1 MNDENM
7 RTFTTLTDLVED
19 FTTLSPN
26 LTDLV
31 ADERLSRKDI
41 AEISAAVGYLNG
53 HPGYGEVECNVI
65 EALMESGLS
74 IGTAIDAL
82 EPVIRKRTV
91 L

>member
-7 RTFTTLTDLVED
+7 RTFTI
-19 FTTLSPN
+19 FSSN

-41 AEISAAVGYLNG
+41 AYMAAGWGYMNG
-53 HPGYGEVECNVI
+53 HPGYGDEERIIIV
-65 EALMESGLS
+65 ALMESGLS
-74 IGTAIDAL
+74 IGKAIDTL
-82 EPVIRKRTV
+82 EPVISKRTV